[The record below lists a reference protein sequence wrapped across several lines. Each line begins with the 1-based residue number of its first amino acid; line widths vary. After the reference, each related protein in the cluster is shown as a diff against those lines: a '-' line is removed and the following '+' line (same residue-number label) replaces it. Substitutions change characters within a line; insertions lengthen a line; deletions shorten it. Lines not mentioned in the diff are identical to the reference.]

1 VGFARN
7 AVIVD
12 EKTIELMG
20 HISDALKG
28 LASALEQVEARLC
41 LVEKAQDQKLIDQAM
56 SELGFK
62 AYER

>member
-1 VGFARN
+1 M
-7 AVIVD
+7 D
-12 EKTIELMG
+12 DMTIELMG

-41 LVEKAQDQKLIDQAM
+41 LVEKAQDLKLVDQYM
-56 SELGFK
+56 EELGFK

>member
-1 VGFARN
+1 M
-7 AVIVD
+7 IVD
-12 EKTIELMG
+12 DKTIDLFA

-41 LVEKAQDQKLIDQAM
+41 LVEKAHDQKLIDQAM
-56 SELGFK
+56 AELGFK

>member
-7 AVIVD
+7 GVIVD

-41 LVEKAQDQKLIDQAM
+41 LVEKAQDLKLVDQYM
-56 SELGFK
+56 EELGFK